1 MATSDTYTFNLDVDS
16 IIQEAS
22 EYLGGEVTLGHEVE
36 SAKRS
41 MNLMLTDWQN
51 RNINLWTVATTAVS
65 LTANVTAFDLDSSNL
80 DVLNAVL
87 HRDNKDLGMTRIS
100 MEEYLQ
106 INNKGQVGRPSQ
118 FALRRGR
125 DKPSIHIYPI
135 PENSTDQIKFEAI
148 RKIQDVTK
156 TAVENV
162 DIPTRF
168 LPCMAMGLAYYMGI
182 KRPNVPAD
190 RLTFLKAN
198 YEELLNAA
206 QLEDRERTSLF
217 VKPKLSIV

>member
-1 MATSDTYTFNLDVDS
+1 MSTSNTYTFNLDVDT

-22 EYLGGEVTLGHEVE
+22 EYLGGEVTLGNEVE

-65 LTANVTAFDLDSSNL
+65 LTTSVTSFDLSDSTL
-80 DVLNAVL
+80 DVLNAVVR
-87 HRDNKDLGMTRIS
+87 RDNSDLGMTRIS

-106 INNKGQVGRPSQ
+106 INNKSQTGRPSQ

-125 DKPSIHIYPI
+125 DNPTIHIYPI
-135 PENSTDQIKFEAI
+135 PENSTDIIKFEAI

-168 LPCMAMGLAYYMGI
+168 LPCMAMGLAYYMGM
-182 KRPNVPAD
+182 KRPNVPAEK
-190 RLTFLKAN
+190 LAFIKAN
-198 YEELLNAA
+198 YEELLTAA